1 MILKVN
7 PDFCAESKVYVN
19 KTNVKIYNLISF
31 LVCILL
37 RMEKRSV
44 RTFDKYICDI
54 STAKVFTWI
63 FLLIFVNIIIYII

>member
-1 MILKVN
+1 MLT
-7 PDFCAESKVYVN
+7 

-44 RTFDKYICDI
+44 RTFDKYI
-54 STAKVFTWI
+54 
-63 FLLIFVNIIIYII
+63 LIYIGMYCRKLKKNI